1 MTSLMSIGTELETQ
15 FLCPV
20 LVNQYKIVGV
30 GKDFETV
37 MKYEILNT
45 PTHILEMYGDA
56 FADSAFA
63 KTTKKF
69 RETEISFGDKNDRSA
84 RTTLRLDYNE
94 LYADAEFV
102 NTFPE
107 NVSVPLTKTDIIKF
121 ILQHVKRSAQ
131 EIINYLETYSK
142 LLLCHNRSF
151 PYRYLA
157 IDNEEKF
164 VTQAHT
170 SQKISKIKIL
180 QQRLKIIN
188 QYKERVHESQL
199 EDLET
204 LQKQTFKELQKLQIV
219 DYANTQHFKMGFLST
234 EPYKDIDKKAR
245 FVPQC
250 TLGFPITNSILIF
263 NIVYE
268 WAREYLKGTEEI
280 VIFQKIKQEFET
292 IYPLIESKMME
303 ENIPLYRFD
312 LIVNYCFLFIYS
324 MSTKRIRKVGS
335 IFIIRNSFQDLAYL
349 LTFQEKRLIMYLI
362 PDRFSGIFFSIHFS
376 RPHLLANQKARRQE
390 IGQVSLVTD
399 QQLKKVINKIYTQ
412 EQENRLA
419 LSLPNIKI
427 YVEFRLLNPVICE
440 MLGVE
445 NLTLD
450 MLSKLK
456 V

>member
-1 MTSLMSIGTELETQ
+1 MSIGTELETQ

-20 LVNQYKIVGV
+20 LVNQNKIVGV

-45 PTHILEMYGDA
+45 PTHILQMYGDA

-69 RETEISFGDKNDRSA
+69 RETEIYFGDKNDRSS
-84 RTTLRLDYNE
+84 RTTLSLDYDE

-107 NVSVPLTKTDIIKF
+107 NVSVQLSKTHIVHY

-131 EIINYLETYSK
+131 EIINYLDTYSK
-142 LLLCHNRSF
+142 ILLCQNRSF

-164 VTQAHT
+164 VTEAH
-170 SQKISKIKIL
+170 SAQKISKIKIL

-188 QYKERVHESQL
+188 QYKERIDESQL
-199 EDLET
+199 EDLEI
-204 LQKQTFKELQKLQIV
+204 LQEQTIGKLQKLQRV

-234 EPYKDIDKKAR
+234 EPYKEIVKKAR

-263 NIVYE
+263 NLLYQ
-268 WAREYLKGTEEI
+268 WARDYLQGTEEI
-280 VIFQKIKQEFET
+280 AIYKKIKQEFET
-292 IYPLIESKMME
+292 IYPTIETRMIE
-303 ENIPLYRFD
+303 EQIPLNRFD

-324 MSTKRIRKVGS
+324 MSTRLIRKVGS
-335 IFIIRNSFQDLAYL
+335 IFIIRNSFQDLAHL
-349 LTFQEKRLIMYLI
+349 LTFQEKRLIEYLI
-362 PDRFSGIFFSIHFS
+362 PDRFSEIFLSIHFS
-376 RPHLLANQKARRQE
+376 RPHLLANRKASRQRL
-390 IGQVSLVTD
+390 GQVSLITD
-399 QQLKKVINKIYTQ
+399 QQLKKVVNKIYTP
-412 EQENRLA
+412 EQANRIA
-419 LSLPNIKI
+419 LSLPDIKI
-427 YVEFRLLNPVICE
+427 YVEFRLLNPIICNI
-440 MLGVE
+440 LGVE

>member
-20 LVNQYKIVGV
+20 LVNQNKIVGV
-30 GKDFETV
+30 GKDFETL
-37 MKYEILNT
+37 MRYEILNT
-45 PTHILEMYGDA
+45 PTHIFEMYGDA

-63 KTTKKF
+63 RTTRKF
-69 RETEISFGDKNDRSA
+69 KETEISFGDKNNRST
-84 RTTLRLDYNE
+84 RTTLSLDYDE

-107 NVSVPLTKTDIIKF
+107 NVSVLLSKTHIVHY

-131 EIINYLETYSK
+131 EIINYLDSYSK
-142 LLLCHNRSF
+142 ILLCQNRSF

-164 VTQAHT
+164 VTEAH
-170 SQKISKIKIL
+170 SAQKISKIKIL

-188 QYKERVHESQL
+188 QYKERVDESQL

-204 LQKQTFKELQKLQIV
+204 LQEQTIGKLQKLQIV

-250 TLGFPITNSILIF
+250 TLGFPITNSYLVF
-263 NIVYE
+263 NLLYE
-268 WAREYLKGTEEI
+268 WAREYLESAEEI
-280 VIFQKIKQEFET
+280 VIFKKIKQEFET
-292 IYPLIESKMME
+292 IYPTIETRMIE
-303 ENIPLYRFD
+303 EQIPLNRFE

-324 MSTKRIRKVGS
+324 MSTRFIRKIGS
-335 IFIIRNSFQDLAYL
+335 IFIMRNSFQDLAHL
-349 LTFQEKRLIMYLI
+349 LTNQEKRLIYLLI
-362 PDRFSGIFFSIHFS
+362 QEKYTELFWDIHFS
-376 RPHLLANQKARRQE
+376 KTHLLASRKMYRQRL
-390 IGQVSLVTD
+390 GQVSLITD
-399 QQLKKVINKIYTQ
+399 QQLKKVVNKIYTP
-412 EQENRLA
+412 EQANLIA
-419 LSLPNIKI
+419 LSLPDIKI
-427 YVEFRLLNPVICE
+427 YVEFRLLNPVICSI
-440 MLGVE
+440 LGVE